1 METAKAIN
9 STISFFI
16 ELAML
21 VALGIGVYHL
31 CNDKWVQIMLAIALP
46 LIAVV
51 IWGIWAAPKSMS
63 RLPQPLLTILKLTLF
78 SVTGILLF
86 ITAFQLEAIVF
97 AVCSFT
103 NELLS
108 VWEEV

>member
-16 ELAML
+16 EIAML
-21 VALGIGVYHL
+21 VALGIGGYHL
-31 CNDKWVQIMLAIALP
+31 GNDKWVQIMLAIALP

-51 IWGIWAAPKSMS
+51 IWGIWAAPKSMRRLS
-63 RLPQPLLTILKLTLF
+63 RPSLTIFKLTLF

-86 ITAFQLEAIVF
+86 ITGFQLAAIVF

-103 NELLS
+103 NELLA
-108 VWEEV
+108 VWLKA

>member
-1 METAKAIN
+1 MHIAKAIN

-21 VALGIGVYHL
+21 VALGIAGYHL
-31 CNDKWVQIMLAIALP
+31 GNDKWVQIIFAIALP

-51 IWGIWAAPKSMS
+51 IWGIWAAPKSIR
-63 RLPQPLLTILKLTLF
+63 RLPPPSLSILKLTLF

-86 ITAFQLEAIVF
+86 VTAFQLAAIVF
-97 AVCSFT
+97 TVCSFT
-103 NELLS
+103 NELLR
-108 VWEEV
+108 VWLNV